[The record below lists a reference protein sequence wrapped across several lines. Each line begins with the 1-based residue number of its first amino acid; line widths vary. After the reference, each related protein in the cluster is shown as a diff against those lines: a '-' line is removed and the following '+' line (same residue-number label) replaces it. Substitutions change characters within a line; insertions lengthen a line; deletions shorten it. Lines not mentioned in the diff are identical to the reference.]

1 MLLGPSGQNIY
12 PEEIEAKLDNMPY
25 VSESLVLQNKDNQ
38 LIALVCPDMEAAD
51 ANGLTEAQ
59 LEEAMEANRHALNPL
74 LASYEPIVKIK
85 IYPHEFEKTPK
96 KSIKR
101 FLYTNMA
108 D

>member
-1 MLLGPSGQNIY
+1 
-12 PEEIEAKLDNMPY
+12 
-25 VSESLVLQNKDNQ
+25 
-38 LIALVCPDMEAAD
+38 MEAAD
-51 ANGLTEAQ
+51 ANGLTEEQ